1 MRRTAVLLGV
11 LQAFLKH
18 PKETERD
25 LLGQVLRNAFATKI
39 NLYSLALGELPAESL
54 RGCGEAQVV
63 QFRRMQ
69 TMRKSLNVVP
79 EIFDLFPDLA
89 NGPARLGRIR
99 G

>member
-54 RGCGEAQVV
+54 RGSGEAQVV
-63 QFRRMQ
+63 QFL
-69 TMRKSLNVVP
+69 KNANDAKEP
-79 EIFDLFPDLA
+79 ECRSRDL
-89 NGPARLGRIR
+89 
-99 G
+99 